1 MNGQSIRCFAFP
13 VEKTP
18 LLRMGEALFVETAED
33 RKGGFIVRLIK
44 VIWDFISRRLFEL
57 IGVLGLLVMLVVA
70 FGNVLSRYV
79 LPVSWAF
86 TEELTCGLFI
96 LVSML
101 GAALAVK
108 DGKAMGI
115 SLLTDLLP
123 AGMQKY
129 ITILQGVFTGVF
141 GYLLLSYGIEMV
153 KSELR
158 LNMKTA
164 ALGWPE
170 ALFGSFIPI
179 GGAALITASICL
191 IVQGI
196 RQIKEECGGKGDK
209 R

>member
-1 MNGQSIRCFAFP
+1 M
-13 VEKTP
+13 
-18 LLRMGEALFVETAED
+18 
-33 RKGGFIVRLIK
+33 KGLK
-44 VIWDFISRRLFEL
+44 LIWDFISSRLFEI
-57 IGVLGLLVMLVVA
+57 IGVLGLLVMLIVA
-70 FGNVLSRYV
+70 FGNVLSRYL

-123 AGMQKY
+123 QRFQKY
-129 ITILQGVFTGVF
+129 ITILQGIFTGIF
-141 GYLLLSYGIEMV
+141 GYLLLRYGIEMV
-153 KSELR
+153 ESEIK

-170 ALFGSFIPI
+170 AVFGSFVPI
-179 GGAALITASICL
+179 GGVALLIASICL
-191 IVQGI
+191 IMKGI
-196 RQIKEECGGKGDK
+196 SQMKHPSKKEEKK
-209 R
+209 